1 MLDKRRVRP
10 VCNLRFVRATRTV
23 ASFALLTFASLLS
36 TAPVRADVLPS
47 EDSVRCPPGASA
59 DPHAARCVADACAG
73 DCGPIASCLPRKL
86 CVSRGSTQGGSV
98 TVVHAVC
105 ATTEDC
111 GERGVCEE
119 LDVCVYPGDAAPR
132 PSPGPRGCG
141 QCGVARESSGVAAG
155 VLLALFASC
164 AVALRRRR

>member
-1 MLDKRRVRP
+1 MFGPRCVRATP
-10 VCNLRFVRATRTV
+10 TLRFVCAPV
-23 ASFALLTFASLLS
+23 ALALLAFASLVS
-36 TAPVRADVLPS
+36 AAPVRADVIAGS
-47 EDSVRCPPGASA
+47 QSVRCPPGASA

-86 CVSRGSTQGGSV
+86 CVSRGSTHGGSV

-105 ATTEDC
+105 TTTEDC

-119 LDVCVYPGDAAPR
+119 LDVCVYPEDAAPR
-132 PSPGPRGCG
+132 PNPGPRGCG
-141 QCGVARESSGVAAG
+141 QCGVARASSGAASVA
-155 VLLALFASC
+155 LLALAVGC